1 MCVCVWIERET
12 CVCVLFHTFT
22 INEAGFQHMLCK
34 LLSLVLVLSIPLS
47 RAVHLHLEQQNL
59 RECPGG
65 FDTDSALQNAT
76 LYAQVYTWMHNHD
89 VVDWNYAYQEMRVDP
104 TNAKRYPLIS
114 FLTYYGEDEGQR
126 RWTAAGN
133 GTDCALVS
141 YKTEVESPSIFARL
155 MRNLHM
161 FVHFPIEVHKSVCL
175 LNETVVETATLTI
188 PLIHEMAMTARYAI
202 EGGVIN
208 TTIDASY
215 NVPWY
220 IDFLIQDVSHHLLA
234 NFKEKIDAVA
244 KSLCGPVPPFLG
256 LVSPEHMYLRSKWNG
271 PPSHPLPSPSPSP
284 GTHAGY
290 NRRHANPNHP
300 RGLWLD
306 Q

>member
-1 MCVCVWIERET
+1 
-12 CVCVLFHTFT
+12 
-22 INEAGFQHMLCK
+22 MLCK

-47 RAVHLHLEQQNL
+47 AAVHLHLEQQNV

-65 FDTDSALQNAT
+65 FDTASALQNAT
-76 LYAQVYTWMHNHD
+76 LYAQVYSWMHQHD
-89 VVDWNYAYQEMRVDP
+89 VVDWNYTYKEMRVDP
-104 TNAKRYPLIS
+104 TNNKRYPLIS
-114 FLTYYGEDEGQR
+114 FLTYYGDEEGQS

-155 MRNLHM
+155 IRNLHM
-161 FVHFPIEVHKSVCL
+161 FVHFPIGVHKSVCL
-175 LNETVVETATLTI
+175 LDETVVETATVTI
-188 PLIHEMAMTARYAI
+188 PLIHEMAMTARYAV
-202 EGGVIN
+202 EGGVVN

-244 KSLCGPVPPFLG
+244 QSLCGPVPPVVG
-256 LVSPEHMYLRSKWNG
+256 LVSPEHMYLRSPKNHK
-271 PPSHPLPSPSPSP
+271 PPHTEPHKPTHGSGTGGHDRGHP
-284 GTHAGY
+284 
-290 NRRHANPNHP
+290 NPHLHP
-300 RGLWLD
+300 RP
-306 Q
+306 